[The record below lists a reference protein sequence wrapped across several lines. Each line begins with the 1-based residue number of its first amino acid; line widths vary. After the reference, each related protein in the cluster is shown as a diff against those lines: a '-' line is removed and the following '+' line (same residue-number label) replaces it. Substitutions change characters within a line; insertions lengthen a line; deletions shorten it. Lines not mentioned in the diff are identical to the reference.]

1 VKESGMSE
9 RRNLM
14 LISASYDGEGRRIVL
29 KLYDPEKQ
37 EIILFPS
44 SENHQPYLLTDLSM
58 EELTSNPQLVGHHG
72 FDRIEEV
79 RKYDLLEDREK
90 VFRKII
96 AKDPLSIGGTAT
108 SIREVVGRAW
118 EADIHY
124 VWCYIYDTGK
134 KPGLYYSI
142 VDGKLVEQPV
152 EAVLEEAVNPP
163 GHHYPEIEEL
173 IETLN
178 QPIPFVKLSSIDI
191 EVKPPGPNHV
201 PDANK
206 AEDPVI
212 AVAFKPNTGPAKVY
226 VLDGFD
232 DEEEDGAKKIIHV
245 SDEKRLLVE
254 VLKEVGKYP
263 VIVTFNG
270 DKFDLLYLY
279 NRASRLSV
287 EEEMPLEKGRDYV
300 DLVHGVHIDLY
311 RVFFNKSI
319 QNYAYGGVYKE
330 ATLDAI
336 GKALVGKGKIALEE
350 DIGMLKPREL
360 AEYCFRDAEITFDL
374 IANKNYLLLKL
385 LVLFMR
391 ISRLPLE
398 DVVRHGVST
407 WIKSMLLSMHRRNNY
422 LIPRQEDIL
431 RFKSERVSEAIIK
444 GKKYRGAIVLE
455 PKPGLY
461 FNLVV
466 LDFASLYPS
475 IIMNFNISYETV
487 RCGHEEC
494 RSNTPMNSPHWIC
507 RKRIG
512 IESSIIG
519 ALRELRVKYYQPLA
533 KKTMDGEK
541 KSFYDVVQ
549 RAIKVFINASYGVM
563 GADSFHFYAPCAAE
577 TVTWIGRGIF
587 TELVETAKALGIEVV
602 YGDTDSIFLRNPK
615 PEEVEMLIELVR
627 NKYSIELNIDKVYR
641 YGVFSQRKKNYL
653 GVTEDGTVD
662 IKGLV
667 GKKSS
672 TPKFVKQAFHDMIS
686 ILSKVRNEEE
696 FNSAVASIKSMM
708 NDYVEK
714 LMNRQLSLEELA
726 FDVMLSKPV
735 DNYDKSTPQHVKAAK
750 QLERELGVKARAGD
764 IISYVKVKTG
774 VKPVRMARIEEID
787 LEKYLS
793 VMKATFEQVLDPLGI
808 EIEPPRRSLKL
819 KDFM

>member
-1 VKESGMSE
+1 MSE
-9 RRNLM
+9 AKSLM
-14 LISASYDGEGRRIVL
+14 LVSASYDGEGRRVVL
-29 KLYDPEKQ
+29 KLYDPDRQ
-37 EIILFPS
+37 EMVLFPS
-44 SENHQPYLLTDLSM
+44 NENHQPYLLTDLSV
-58 EELTSNPQLVGHHG
+58 EELKGNLQLMNHHG
-72 FDRIEEV
+72 FDRIEET

-96 AKDPLSIGGTAT
+96 AKDPLSIGGAAT
-108 SIREVVGRAW
+108 SIRDIIGRAW

-124 VWCYIYDTGK
+124 TWCYIYDTGK
-134 KPGLYYSI
+134 KPGLYYEI
-142 VDGKLVEQPV
+142 TDGKLVEKNMGTMV
-152 EAVLEEAVNPP
+152 EEAVRLPESQ
-163 GHHYPEIEEL
+163 YPEIKEL

-178 QPIPFVKLSSIDI
+178 QPIPFMKLSAIDI

-206 AEDPVI
+206 AEDPI
-212 AVAFKPNTGPAKVY
+212 ISVAFKPNTGNEKVY
-226 VLDGFD
+226 VLDTFD
-232 DEEEDGAKKIIHV
+232 GEEDDGVKKIIHV
-245 SDEKRLLVE
+245 SSEKTLVTKVFE
-254 VLKEVGKYP
+254 EIRRYP
-263 VIVTFNG
+263 FIVTFNG

-279 NRASRLSV
+279 NRASRLSIGDGI
-287 EEEMPLEKGRDYV
+287 PLEKGRDYV
-300 DLVHGVHIDLY
+300 DLSNGVHIDLY

-336 GKALVGKGKIALEE
+336 GRALVGKGKIALTEE
-350 DIGMLKPREL
+350 IWALKPREL

-391 ISRLPLE
+391 ISRLPME

-407 WIKSMLLSMHRRNNY
+407 WIKSTLLSIHRRNNY
-422 LIPRQEDIL
+422 LIPRQEDIIQL
-431 RFKSERVSEAIIK
+431 KSEKVSEAIIK

-461 FNLVV
+461 FNLVI

-487 RCGHEEC
+487 RCRHEEC
-494 RSNTPMNSPHWIC
+494 RSNTPMSSPHWIC
-507 RKRIG
+507 IKRRG
-512 IESSIIG
+512 VESSIIG
-519 ALRELRVKYYQPLA
+519 ALRELRVKYYQPLSKRA
-533 KKTMDGEK
+533 ETEDKR
-541 KSFYDVVQ
+541 SFYDVVQ

-563 GADSFHFYAPCAAE
+563 GADAFHFYAPCAAE

-587 TELVETAKALGIEVV
+587 TELVETASSLGIEVV
-602 YGDTDSIFLRNPK
+602 YGDTDSIFLRSPK
-615 PEEVEMLIELVR
+615 TEDVEKLISHVR
-627 NKYSIELNIDKVYR
+627 EKYNIELNIDKVYR

-653 GVTEDGTVD
+653 GVTEDGNVD

-672 TPKFVKQAFHDMIS
+672 TPKFVKQAFHDMVNV
-686 ILSKVRNEEE
+686 LSKVRDEDE
-696 FNSAVASIKSMM
+696 FNAAVASIKTMINS
-708 NDYVEK
+708 YVDK
-714 LMNRQLSLEELA
+714 LVNRQLSLEELA
-726 FDVMLSKPV
+726 FDVMLSKSLN
-735 DNYDKSTPQHVKAAK
+735 DYDKSTPQHVKAAK
-750 QLERELGVKARAGD
+750 QLEREFGVKARAGD
-764 IISYVKVKTG
+764 IISYVKVKSG
-774 VKPVRMARIEEID
+774 VKPVKLARIEEID
-787 LEKYLS
+787 LDKYLD
-793 VMKATFEQVLDPLGI
+793 VMRATFEQVLDPLGI

>member
-1 VKESGMSE
+1 MSG
-9 RRNLM
+9 RKNLM
-14 LISASYDGEGRRIVL
+14 LISASYDGENRRIVL
-29 KLYDPEKQ
+29 KLYDPENQ
-37 EIILFPS
+37 EIVLSPS
-44 SENHQPYLLTDLSM
+44 SENHQPYLLTDLSV
-58 EELTSNPQLVGHHG
+58 EELMGNQQLVNHHG
-72 FDRIEEV
+72 FDRIEEIK
-79 RKYDLLEDREK
+79 KYDLLEGREK
-90 VFRKII
+90 VLRKII
-96 AKDPLSIGGTAT
+96 AKDPLSIGGTST
-108 SIREVVGRAW
+108 SIREIVGRAW

-142 VDGKLVEQPV
+142 TVDGKLIEQPV
-152 EAVLEEAVNPP
+152 EAVLEEAVKPP
-163 GHHYPEIEEL
+163 ESQYPEIREL

-178 QPIPFVKLSSIDI
+178 QPIPFMKLSSIDI
-191 EVKPPGPNHV
+191 EVKPPSPNHV
-201 PDANK
+201 PDADK
-206 AEDPVI
+206 AEDTVI
-212 AVAFKPNTGPAKVY
+212 SVAFKPNMGNGKVY
-226 VLDGFD
+226 ILDSFD
-232 DEEEDGAKKIIHV
+232 GEDDDGAKKIIHI
-245 SDEKRLLVE
+245 SNEKRLLTE
-254 VLKEVGKYP
+254 VLKEIRRYP
-263 VIVTFNG
+263 IIVTFNG

-279 NRASRLSV
+279 NRASRLSI
-287 EEEMPLEKGRDYV
+287 EEDMPLEKGRDYV

-336 GKALVGKGKIALEE
+336 GRALVDKGKIALEE
-350 DIGMLKPREL
+350 GIGMLKPKEL
-360 AEYCFRDAEITFDL
+360 AEYCFRDAEITFEL

-391 ISRLPLE
+391 ISRLPME

-407 WIKSMLLSMHRRNNY
+407 WIKSTLLSIHRAKNY

-431 RFKSERVSEAIIK
+431 QFKSEKRSEAIIK

-461 FNLVV
+461 FNLIV

-487 RCGHEEC
+487 RCGHDEC
-494 RSNTPMNSPHWIC
+494 RNNTPMNSPHWIC
-507 RKRIG
+507 RERRG
-512 IESSIIG
+512 VESSIIG

-533 KKTMDGEK
+533 KKTGDREK
-541 KSFYDVVQ
+541 QSFYDIVQ

-577 TVTWIGRGIF
+577 TVTWLGRGIF
-587 TELVETAKALGIEVV
+587 TELVETATALGIEVV
-602 YGDTDSIFLRNPK
+602 YGDTDSIFLRNPR
-615 PEEVEMLIELVR
+615 PEEVEKLIELIR
-627 NKYSIELNIDKVYR
+627 NKYNIELNIDKVYR

-653 GVTEDGTVD
+653 GVTEDGNVD

-686 ILSKVRNEEE
+686 ILSKVRDEEE
-696 FNSAVASIKSMM
+696 FNSAVSSIKSMI

-714 LMNRQLSLEELA
+714 LVNRQLSLEELA

-750 QLERELGVKARAGD
+750 QLEREFGVKARAGD

-774 VKPVRMARIEEID
+774 VKAVKMARIEEID

-808 EIEPPRRSLKL
+808 EIEPPRKSLKL

>member
-1 VKESGMSE
+1 
-9 RRNLM
+9 
-14 LISASYDGEGRRIVL
+14 
-29 KLYDPEKQ
+29 
-37 EIILFPS
+37 
-44 SENHQPYLLTDLSM
+44 LLTDLSV
-58 EELTSNPQLVGHHG
+58 EELMGNQQLVNHHG
-72 FDRIEEV
+72 FDRIEEIK
-79 RKYDLLEDREK
+79 KYDLLEGREK
-90 VFRKII
+90 VLRKII
-96 AKDPLSIGGTAT
+96 AKDPLSIGGTST
-108 SIREVVGRAW
+108 SIREIVGRAW

-142 VDGKLVEQPV
+142 TVDGKLIEQPV
-152 EAVLEEAVNPP
+152 EAVLEEAVKPP
-163 GHHYPEIEEL
+163 ESQYPEIREL

-178 QPIPFVKLSSIDI
+178 QPIPFMKLSSIDI
-191 EVKPPGPNHV
+191 EVKPPSPNHV
-201 PDANK
+201 PDADK
-206 AEDPVI
+206 AEDTVI
-212 AVAFKPNTGPAKVY
+212 SVAFKPNMGNGKVY
-226 VLDGFD
+226 ILDSFD
-232 DEEEDGAKKIIHV
+232 GEDDDGAKKIIHI
-245 SDEKRLLVE
+245 SNEKRLLTE
-254 VLKEVGKYP
+254 VLKEIRRYP
-263 VIVTFNG
+263 IIVTFNG

-279 NRASRLSV
+279 NRASRLSI
-287 EEEMPLEKGRDYV
+287 EEDMPLEKGRDYV

-336 GKALVGKGKIALEE
+336 GRALVDKGKIALEE
-350 DIGMLKPREL
+350 GIGMLKPKEL
-360 AEYCFRDAEITFDL
+360 AEYCFRDAEITFEL

-391 ISRLPLE
+391 ISRLPME

-407 WIKSMLLSMHRRNNY
+407 WIKSTLLSIHRAKNY

-431 RFKSERVSEAIIK
+431 QFKSEKRSEAIIK

-461 FNLVV
+461 FNLIV

-487 RCGHEEC
+487 RCGHDEC
-494 RSNTPMNSPHWIC
+494 RNNTPMNSPHWIC
-507 RKRIG
+507 RERRG
-512 IESSIIG
+512 VESSIIG

-533 KKTMDGEK
+533 KKTGDREK
-541 KSFYDVVQ
+541 QSFYDIVQ

-577 TVTWIGRGIF
+577 TVTWLGRGIF
-587 TELVETAKALGIEVV
+587 TELVETATALGIEVV
-602 YGDTDSIFLRNPK
+602 YGDTDSIFLRNPR
-615 PEEVEMLIELVR
+615 PEEVEKLIELIR
-627 NKYSIELNIDKVYR
+627 NKYNIELNIDKVYR

-653 GVTEDGTVD
+653 GVTEDGNVD

-686 ILSKVRNEEE
+686 ILSKVRDEEE
-696 FNSAVASIKSMM
+696 FNSAVSSIKSMI

-714 LMNRQLSLEELA
+714 LVNRQLSLEELA

-750 QLERELGVKARAGD
+750 QLEREFGVKARAGD

-774 VKPVRMARIEEID
+774 VKAVKMARIEEID

-808 EIEPPRRSLKL
+808 EIEPPRKSLKL

>member
-1 VKESGMSE
+1 MEARKGLLLVSV
-9 RRNLM
+9 
-14 LISASYDGEGRRIVL
+14 SYDGSSRRVLL
-29 KLYDPEKQ
+29 KLYDPENQ
-37 EIILFPS
+37 EMMIFPS
-44 SENHQPYLLTDLSM
+44 NENHQPYLLTDLSI
-58 EELTSNPQLVGHHG
+58 EELMNNPQLINHHG
-72 FDRIEEV
+72 FERIEEV
-79 RKYDLLEDREK
+79 KKYDLLEDREK
-90 VFRKII
+90 IFRKII
-96 AKDPLSIGGTAT
+96 AKDPLSIGGSAT
-108 SIREVVGRAW
+108 SIREILGRVW

-124 VWCYIYDTGK
+124 TWCYIYDTDK
-134 KPGLYYSI
+134 KPGLYYDI
-142 VDGKLVEQPV
+142 IDGKLVERRL
-152 EAVLEEAVNPP
+152 ETVLEDVVKPP
-163 GHHYPEIEEL
+163 ESQYPEIREL
-173 IETLN
+173 IEILN
-178 QPIPFVKLSSIDI
+178 QPIPFMKLSSLDI

-206 AEDPVI
+206 AEDSI
-212 AVAFKPNTGPAKVY
+212 ISVAFKSNTGDDKVY
-226 VLDGFD
+226 VLDDFD
-232 DEEEDGAKKIIHV
+232 GEEYDGTKKIIHV
-245 SDEKRLLVE
+245 SSEVNLLRE
-254 VLKEVGKYP
+254 VFKELKKYP
-263 VIVTFNG
+263 FLVTFNG

-279 NRASRLSV
+279 NRAGKLSLD
-287 EEEMPLEKGRDYV
+287 EEVPLEKGRDYV
-300 DLVHGVHIDLY
+300 DLVNGVHIDLY

-319 QNYAYGGVYKE
+319 QNYAYGGAYKE

-336 GKALVGKGKIALEE
+336 GKALIGKGKVTLTE
-350 DIGMLKPREL
+350 DISLLKPREL

-374 IANKNYLLLKL
+374 IANKDYLLLKL

-391 ISRLPLE
+391 ISRLPME
-398 DVVRHGVST
+398 DIVRHGVST
-407 WIKSMLLSMHRRNNY
+407 WIKSMLLSLHRRNNY

-431 RFKSERVSEAIIK
+431 QLKSEKKSEAIIK

-461 FNLVV
+461 FNLVI

-494 RSNTPMNSPHWIC
+494 KSNTPMNSPHWIC
-507 RKRIG
+507 VKKRG

-519 ALRELRVKYYQPLA
+519 ALRELRVKYYQPLS
-533 KKTMDGEK
+533 KKAENPEK
-541 KSFYDVVQ
+541 RAFYDVVQ

-563 GADSFHFYAPCAAE
+563 GADTFHFYAPSAAE

-587 TELVETAKALGIEVV
+587 TELVETANSLGIEVV
-602 YGDTDSIFLRNPK
+602 YGDTDSIFLRNPRSQ
-615 PEEVEMLIELVR
+615 EVEKLIELIR
-627 NKYSIELNIDKVYR
+627 EKYNIELNIDKVYR

-653 GVTEDGTVD
+653 GVTEDGNVD

-686 ILSKVRNEEE
+686 ILSKVRNEKE
-696 FNSAVASIKSMM
+696 FNTAVSSIKSMI
-708 NDYVEK
+708 NEYVEK
-714 LMNRQLSLEELA
+714 LVNKQLSLEELA
-726 FDVMLSKPV
+726 FDVMLSKPLN
-735 DNYDKSTPQHVKAAK
+735 DYEKSTPQHVKAAK

-764 IISYVKVKTG
+764 IISYVKVKNG
-774 VKPVRMARIEEID
+774 VKPVKLARIEEID
-787 LEKYLS
+787 LDKYLE